1 MEATEVR
8 GRQEAEPV
16 ASADVPMEEPAE
28 ARKGKKRELEEVIA
42 PRADDCDIMYDREE
56 LSDTDSEGEDEQDVE
71 EKMRHLRMEIRKKV
85 KAKRDVYNGR
95 RVEANARLSIL
106 VNEISG
112 INRGIF
118 HSQRA
123 DRARLKKHRS
133 ALLTEIGSVVA
144 SLHEA

>member
-1 MEATEVR
+1 MPVR
-8 GRQEAEPV
+8 PREDSDDNQGE
-16 ASADVPMEEPAE
+16 S
-28 ARKGKKRELEEVIA
+28 KR
-42 PRADDCDIMYDREE
+42 
-56 LSDTDSEGEDEQDVE
+56 
-71 EKMRHLRMEIRKKV
+71 RKKV